1 MLTRASLTATDL
13 ARVLEQSTDCVK
25 LLDCNGNL
33 IWMNANGL
41 CAMELES
48 FTQVAGARWAG
59 LWPDELQAEIE
70 SAFISARAGETARF
84 RGACPTAKNDPRW
97 WEVSITQVCDD
108 GGRPIGFLSI
118 SRDVTQAENDRE
130 ALRVMIGEMRHRLR
144 NSYTIVCSLLRRF
157 AGNDP
162 RLGEFVADMEQRIM
176 ALARAQSLFDDDTTA
191 ADLRELIEVLVN
203 PFCGA
208 AEDCFTLDIPPGLP
222 LDRRTA
228 DAVALVIGELC
239 VNSAKYG
246 AVSTS
251 GRIGLHWRGKPGEM
265 RLEWVEHAPP
275 PALPARAARGQGLRL
290 ISRIVKACA
299 GTFDMQWRADG
310 VTATMFVPL
319 PA

>member
-1 MLTRASLTATDL
+1 MLTRASLTASDL

-41 CAMELES
+41 CAMEIDS
-48 FTQVAGARWAG
+48 FTQIADMRWAG
-59 LWPDELQAEIE
+59 LWPDVLQPDIE
-70 SAFISARAGETARF
+70 NAFRSARAGETARF

-108 GGRPIGFLSI
+108 AGRPIGFLSI

-157 AGNDP
+157 AGHNP
-162 RLGEFVADMEQRIM
+162 QLGEFVADMELRIM
-176 ALARAQSLFDDDTTA
+176 ALARAQSLFDDDATP
-191 ADLRELIEVLVN
+191 ADLRELIEMLVT
-203 PFCGA
+203 PFYGA
-208 AEDCFTLDIPPGLP
+208 AEDCFTLDIPPGLA
-222 LDRRTA
+222 LDRRAA

-246 AVSTS
+246 AVSQG
-251 GRIGLHWRGKPGEM
+251 GRIGLHWRGSPGEL
-265 RLEWVEHAPP
+265 RLEWVEHASLPAS
-275 PALPARAARGQGLRL
+275 ALPGGRGQGLRL
-290 ISRIVKACA
+290 IGRIVKTCA
-299 GTFDMQWRADG
+299 GTFNMQWRADG
-310 VTATMFVPL
+310 VTAAIFLPL
-319 PA
+319 SA